1 LPKAAAARAAEMLV
15 RSYRERIRE
24 YAQLPALEL
33 WHKKLT
39 GKDLIDRAPAAT
51 RQAAEGGMP
60 RFTDPA
66 RGEPRFVEDA
76 PRLVRLKGRLA
87 RDEIQATFD
96 AYRANLPEEQRS
108 LVERYRLADIA
119 RQGTGAARRFLLLMV
134 GQRDDVA
141 VLQMRQARASVL
153 EAHAG
158 ASPYQNHGERV
169 VAGQKLIQA
178 AGDEFL
184 GWVRDRRGHDHY
196 VRQVRELK
204 LVPSLEGIEAS
215 GLTGYGTLTA
225 MVLARAHARTG
236 DAAGIAGYLGSKD
249 VFDQAVARFALEY
262 ADQAERDYA
271 APIKSRTG

>member
-1 LPKAAAARAAEMLV
+1 
-15 RSYRERIRE
+15 
-24 YAQLPALEL
+24 
-33 WHKKLT
+33 
-39 GKDLIDRAPAAT
+39 
-51 RQAAEGGMP
+51 
-60 RFTDPA
+60 
-66 RGEPRFVEDA
+66 
-76 PRLVRLKGRLA
+76 
-87 RDEIQATFD
+87 
-96 AYRANLPEEQRS
+96 
-108 LVERYRLADIA
+108 
-119 RQGTGAARRFLLLMV
+119 
-134 GQRDDVA
+134 
-141 VLQMRQARASVL
+141 MRQARASVL

-184 GWVRDRRGHDHY
+184 GWARDRRGADRY
-196 VRQVRELK
+196 LRPVRELK

-271 APIKSRTG
+271 EPIRSRTG